1 MEEQYQ
7 SRAIRAE
14 RRKPP
19 DVSNRV
25 RTIPPKDTHRRLT
38 PLGSDILPRV
48 SDLLA
53 TTLAGI
59 PLRNPVLLA
68 AGTCGTLD
76 ELSGVL
82 DLSRVG
88 GLVTKSITR
97 QLREGNA
104 TWRIIETRH
113 GGMLNAIGLANPG
126 IDAFEE
132 TYLPRAAALPCAVIG
147 SVAGYSVEDY
157 IAVAA
162 SMDEWAKA
170 VPPTVAAL
178 GDYRCERAS
187 APNTDSSQCRAIGGT
202 SSGGTIPTPSLSAI
216 ELNVSCPNVKA
227 GCDFGSSPAAIKE
240 VVSEVRKVVTRATLI
255 VKLSPWPM
263 GLCEIARAAID
274 AGADALTIS
283 NTMPA
288 MAIDVR
294 SRRPRLANITGG
306 LSGPAIHPVVVKLIH
321 EVYRNVARPASIP
334 IIGAGGVL
342 RWEDAAEFIL
352 AGATAIQMG
361 TALFVDPRS
370 PLSVAKG
377 LETWVRT
384 QGCRSIAEL
393 VGAVSVE

>member
-1 MEEQYQ
+1 M
-7 SRAIRAE
+7 SLSI
-14 RRKPP
+14 
-19 DVSNRV
+19 S
-25 RTIPPKDTHRRLT
+25 
-38 PLGSDILPRV
+38 
-48 SDLLA
+48 
-53 TTLAGI
+53 LAGI

-76 ELSGVL
+76 EYAGVI
-82 DLSRVG
+82 DLSRIG
-88 GLVTKSITR
+88 GLITKSITR
-97 QLREGNA
+97 QPRDGNQ

-113 GGMLNAIGLANPG
+113 GGMMNAIGLANPG
-126 IDAFEE
+126 IDGFEE
-132 TYLPRAAALPCAVIG
+132 HYLPRAAGMPCVVIA

-157 IAVAA
+157 VAVAA
-162 SMDEWAKA
+162 AFDEWGRVHEQGNA
-170 VPPTVAAL
+170 VPPIVAAL
-178 GDYRCERAS
+178 GDYRCERAN
-187 APNTDSSQCRAIGGT
+187 APGTDSSQSRAIGGT
-202 SSGGTIPTPSLSAI
+202 SPTPSLDAI
-216 ELNVSCPNVKA
+216 ELNVSCPNVKQ
-227 GCDFGSSPAAIKE
+227 GCDFGSSPVAIKE
-240 VVSEVRKVVTRATLI
+240 VVAEVRKVVTRAKLI

-288 MAIDVR
+288 MAIDVH

-321 EVYRNVARPASIP
+321 EIYRNVARPANIP

-377 LETWVRT
+377 LETWVRK
-384 QGCRSIAEL
+384 QGCSSISEL
-393 VGAVSVE
+393 VGALSVE